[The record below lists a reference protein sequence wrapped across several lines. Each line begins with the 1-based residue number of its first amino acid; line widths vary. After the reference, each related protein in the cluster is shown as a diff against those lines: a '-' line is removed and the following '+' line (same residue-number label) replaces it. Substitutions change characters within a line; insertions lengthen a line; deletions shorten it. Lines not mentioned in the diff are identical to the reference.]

1 MHIPIANAV
10 NPAAATPPRPPAASP
25 SSSKNLI
32 PNTSPP
38 TYLLNAST
46 KNVAIAAL
54 ANAPMARIPL
64 GALYVNNV
72 KITKTKNK
80 NNVPINKS
88 ITIDPHYDNF
98 IFNPHI

>member
-1 MHIPIANAV
+1 MLLIQRQRHHLDLPQRLLALL
-10 NPAAATPPRPPAASP
+10 
-25 SSSKNLI
+25 KNLI

-80 NNVPINKS
+80 K
-88 ITIDPHYDNF
+88 
-98 IFNPHI
+98 

>member
-1 MHIPIANAV
+1 MLLIQRQRHHLDLRSV
-10 NPAAATPPRPPAASP
+10 S

-64 GALYVNNV
+64 GA
-72 KITKTKNK
+72 
-80 NNVPINKS
+80 
-88 ITIDPHYDNF
+88 F
-98 IFNPHI
+98 ICK

>member
-1 MHIPIANAV
+1 
-10 NPAAATPPRPPAASP
+10 
-25 SSSKNLI
+25 
-32 PNTSPP
+32 
-38 TYLLNAST
+38 
-46 KNVAIAAL
+46 
-54 ANAPMARIPL
+54 MARIPL

-80 NNVPINKS
+80 VPIIKS